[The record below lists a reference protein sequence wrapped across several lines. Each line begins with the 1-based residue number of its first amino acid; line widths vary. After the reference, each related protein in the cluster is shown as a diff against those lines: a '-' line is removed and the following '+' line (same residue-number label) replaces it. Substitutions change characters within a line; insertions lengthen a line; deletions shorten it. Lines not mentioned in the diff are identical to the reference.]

1 MAESEG
7 SPATKAFILVGFSI
21 LLQALHPALEL
32 KTGLE
37 LILQL
42 LVKTDAAQLGWP
54 FTLPWNRMQALQLML
69 QLLSEKRSHSA
80 AGPAQPNCITVSLV
94 NCSGGD
100 SETFLDSFSH
110 VFSKKAFRPAHNLM
124 QPTVVNISIT
134 LYAILG
140 VNEKDQLLTTF
151 LWLKMVW
158 FNDFIEWDPA
168 QCGQITNISV
178 PVEEMWTPDIFVL
191 QFVDEDKSPQLPYL
205 FVQHTGQ
212 VRYLKPMR
220 VVSSCRLSIFH
231 FPFDIQNCSLTFG
244 SFLDSVQHIK
254 LGLLMPI
261 DQIESFSKEALTSQG
276 EWELVKIE
284 NIYSHDMMDMVNFN
298 IILKRRP
305 SLYVVNLLI
314 PSAFLM
320 LIDVLSFNLPPH
332 TVDRASFKMTLLL
345 GYTVFL
351 LILNDL
357 LPATASGTPLIG
369 IYFSLCL
376 ALLVIG
382 LLETVFVMN
391 ILHRGSSQCPAVPTW
406 ARSLVLHYLASLVC
420 YRKTEQFVGGS
431 VTNSFIIESITQ
443 EKNAGLEGAGSDL
456 TQSSPQMHLLL
467 RSISSDLQSMRKLM
481 ENYFEQQEIAEEW
494 LRIGLV
500 LDALVYRM
508 YLLFMLVYT
517 VILGATWG
525 TWYQV

>member
-1 MAESEG
+1 MTNVRGQRIET
-7 SPATKAFILVGFSI
+7 ATGALIFLAIRILSQG
-21 LLQALHPALEL
+21 
-32 KTGLE
+32 
-37 LILQL
+37 
-42 LVKTDAAQLGWP
+42 
-54 FTLPWNRMQALQLML
+54 
-69 QLLSEKRSHSA
+69 
-80 AGPAQPNCITVSLV
+80 SLV
-94 NCSGGD
+94 EGGVNCTGRRTED
-100 SETFLDSFSH
+100 FLDSFTYI
-110 VFSKKAFRPAHNLM
+110 FARKAFRPVRDLN

-151 LWLKMVW
+151 LWLRMVW
-158 FNDFIEWDPA
+158 FNEFVEWDPA
-168 QCGQITNISV
+168 ECGGVHNVSV
-178 PVEEMWTPDIFVL
+178 PAEEMWVPDIFVL
-191 QFVDEDKSPQLPYL
+191 QFVDEDKSPHLPYL
-205 FVQHTGQ
+205 LVDHMGR
-212 VRYLKPMR
+212 VRFLKPLR
-220 VVSSCRLSIFH
+220 VVSSCNLSIFR

-254 LGLLMPI
+254 LGLLMSI
-261 DQIESFSKEALTSQG
+261 DRIEKFSREALTSQG

-284 NIYSHDMMDMVNFN
+284 SFIADNMMMMDLVTFN
-298 IILKRRP
+298 IIVKRRP
-305 SLYVVNLLI
+305 VLYVVNLLI

-391 ILHRGSSQCPAVPTW
+391 ILHRGSSQCPAVPVW
-406 ARSLVLHYLASLVC
+406 ARTLVLHYLARLVC
-420 YRKTEQFVGGS
+420 YKKLDHFEPES
-431 VTNSFIIESITQ
+431 LNNSFITEYTGHGKSTNLQTSHVDPAQGGLQTQ
-443 EKNAGLEGAGSDL
+443 LF
-456 TQSSPQMHLLL
+456 L
-467 RSISSDLQSMRKLM
+467 RNISSDLQSMRRLM
-481 ENYFEQQEIAEEW
+481 EGYFEQQEIAEEW
-494 LRIGLV
+494 LRIGLI

-508 YLLFMLVYT
+508 YLLFMMVYA
-517 VILGATWG
+517 VILGAIWG
-525 TWYQV
+525 TWYHV

>member
-1 MAESEG
+1 MVEG
-7 SPATKAFILVGFSI
+7 RLNC
-21 LLQALHPALEL
+21 
-32 KTGLE
+32 TGGQTE
-37 LILQL
+37 
-42 LVKTDAAQLGWP
+42 
-54 FTLPWNRMQALQLML
+54 N
-69 QLLSEKRSHSA
+69 
-80 AGPAQPNCITVSLV
+80 
-94 NCSGGD
+94 
-100 SETFLDSFSH
+100 FLDSFRE
-110 VFSKKAFRPAHNLM
+110 VFLRKAFRPVRDLN

-140 VNEKDQLLTTF
+140 VNEKDQLLTSF
-151 LWLKMVW
+151 LWLRMVW
-158 FNDFIEWDPA
+158 FNEFAEWDPEL
-168 QCGQITNISV
+168 CGGVENISV
-178 PVEEMWTPDIFVL
+178 PAEEMWIPDIFVL
-191 QFVDEDKSPQLPYL
+191 QFVDEDKSPHLPYL
-205 FVQHTGQ
+205 LVDHTGR
-212 VRYLKPMR
+212 VRFLKPLR
-220 VVSSCRLSIFH
+220 VVSSCNLSIFR

-254 LGLLMPI
+254 LGLLSPT
-261 DQIESFSKEALTSQG
+261 DHTERLSKEALTSQG

-284 NIYSHDMMDMVNFN
+284 SFFADNMMDLVTFN

-305 SLYVVNLLI
+305 ILYVVNLLI

-391 ILHRGSSQCPAVPTW
+391 ILHRGSSQCPAVPIW
-406 ARSLVLHYLASLVC
+406 ARTLVLHYLAGLVC
-420 YRKTEQFVGGS
+420 YKKPEEFEPES
-431 VTNSFIIESITQ
+431 LNNSFVSESAKYGKNINVQISHVEPSQGGVQTQ
-443 EKNAGLEGAGSDL
+443 LFLRNISNDL
-456 TQSSPQMHLLL
+456 H
-467 RSISSDLQSMRKLM
+467 SMRCLM
-481 ENYFEQQEIAEEW
+481 EGYFEQQETAEEW
-494 LRIGLV
+494 LRIGLI

-508 YLLFMLVYT
+508 YLLFMMVYA

-525 TWYQV
+525 TWYHV